1 MFYLQSVLVEGGFD
15 AFAEASCRPYYA
27 ARMGARCRPG
37 AISGCTFFEGIDSE
51 RGLEWPSD
59 SLSLRAFLRLGSRD
73 RVPDHSWLSRS
84 RTRLPHEVHAAV
96 FDWVLVLI
104 AEAGLIK
111 GERIGVDASTMEAN
125 AALRNIVRRDNGEG
139 YREMLER
146 LARESG
152 VETPTAENLARL
164 DRKRKGK
171 KLSNTDWVSKSD
183 PEAKIAKM
191 KDGTTH
197 LAYKPEHAVDLDT
210 GAVVAAELHPADEG
224 DTTTL
229 SKTLA
234 KAMGRQKDGQGD
246 LMVSWSEMPRS
257 PGHVFYDRLQ
267 SVLVEGGFDAF
278 AEASCRP
285 YYAARMGAPSVP
297 PGRYFR
303 MHLVGYFEGID
314 SERGLEWRCSD
325 SLSLRAFLRLGSRDR
340 VPDHSWLSRSRT
352 RLPHEV
358 HAAVFDWVLV
368 LIAEAGLIKG
378 ERIGVDAS
386 TMEANAALR
395 NIVRR
400 DNGEG
405 YREMLERLAR
415 ESGVETPT
423 AENLARLDRKR
434 KGKKLSNTDWVSKSD
449 PEAKIAKMKDGT
461 THLAYKPEHAVDLD
475 TGAVVAA
482 ELHPADEGDTT
493 TLSKTLAKA
502 EANLEAVDAAPTSE
516 DPAECVADKGYHS
529 RAVLRALN
537 DSPWKTRIA
546 APKQTGFSRWHGDEA
561 ARRAVTNNR
570 ARLKSGVAREA
581 FKLRAEIVE
590 RCFAHNLDRGGMRRT
605 WLRGRENVHKRYLLH
620 VAGHNLSLLM
630 RQLIGAGT
638 PREAVAGGYGGIFV
652 LLTPTGA
659 MLVARGVSQSGRTA
673 FAAAFL
679 IWE

>member
-1 MFYLQSVLVEGGFD
+1 M
-15 AFAEASCRPYYA
+15 
-27 ARMGARCRPG
+27 
-37 AISGCTFFEGIDSE
+37 
-51 RGLEWPSD
+51 
-59 SLSLRAFLRLGSRD
+59 
-73 RVPDHSWLSRS
+73 
-84 RTRLPHEVHAAV
+84 
-96 FDWVLVLI
+96 
-104 AEAGLIK
+104 
-111 GERIGVDASTMEAN
+111 
-125 AALRNIVRRDNGEG
+125 
-139 YREMLER
+139 
-146 LARESG
+146 
-152 VETPTAENLARL
+152 
-164 DRKRKGK
+164 
-171 KLSNTDWVSKSD
+171 
-183 PEAKIAKM
+183 
-191 KDGTTH
+191 
-197 LAYKPEHAVDLDT
+197 
-210 GAVVAAELHPADEG
+210 
-224 DTTTL
+224 
-229 SKTLA
+229 
-234 KAMGRQKDGQGD
+234 AMGRQKAGQGD

-267 SVLVEGGFDAF
+267 SVLIEGGFDAF

-423 AENLARLDRKR
+423 AEDLARLDRKR

-590 RCFAHNLDRGGMRRT
+590 RCICPQPRSWRHATNLAARARECAQAIPAPRRRSQPVIAEAPAHRRRHPAGGRGGRIWRYFRAAHAH
-605 WLRGRENVHKRYLLH
+605 RGH
-620 VAGHNLSLLM
+620 
-630 RQLIGAGT
+630 
-638 PREAVAGGYGGIFV
+638 AGGTGGLAKRPDGFRRRIPHLGV
-652 LLTPTGA
+652 RAGKSHLINGLLSNSL
-659 MLVARGVSQSGRTA
+659 M
-673 FAAAFL
+673 
-679 IWE
+679 W

>member
-1 MFYLQSVLVEGGFD
+1 
-15 AFAEASCRPYYA
+15 
-27 ARMGARCRPG
+27 
-37 AISGCTFFEGIDSE
+37 
-51 RGLEWPSD
+51 
-59 SLSLRAFLRLGSRD
+59 
-73 RVPDHSWLSRS
+73 
-84 RTRLPHEVHAAV
+84 
-96 FDWVLVLI
+96 
-104 AEAGLIK
+104 
-111 GERIGVDASTMEAN
+111 
-125 AALRNIVRRDNGEG
+125 
-139 YREMLER
+139 
-146 LARESG
+146 
-152 VETPTAENLARL
+152 
-164 DRKRKGK
+164 
-171 KLSNTDWVSKSD
+171 
-183 PEAKIAKM
+183 
-191 KDGTTH
+191 
-197 LAYKPEHAVDLDT
+197 
-210 GAVVAAELHPADEG
+210 
-224 DTTTL
+224 
-229 SKTLA
+229 
-234 KAMGRQKDGQGD
+234 
-246 LMVSWSEMPRS
+246 
-257 PGHVFYDRLQ
+257 
-267 SVLVEGGFDAF
+267 
-278 AEASCRP
+278 
-285 YYAARMGAPSVP
+285 MGAPSVP

-405 YREMLERLAR
+405 YREMLECLAR

-620 VAGHNLSLLM
+620 VAGHNLSLLPIDRANTGRSASELYRGRPARRM
-630 RQLIGAGT
+630 
-638 PREAVAGGYGGIFV
+638 VAGARVVSSAGQCGV
-652 LLTPTGA
+652 
-659 MLVARGVSQSGRTA
+659 VARAPGTLEFCGASRSGLSSLEASLCRFVCGRSMAGAVHRDRPQSAPVYRGTRHHL
-673 FAAAFL
+673 FK
-679 IWE
+679 

>member
-1 MFYLQSVLVEGGFD
+1 MAMGRQKDGQGDLMVSWSEMPRSPGHVFYDRLQSVLVEGGFD

-27 ARMGARCRPG
+27 ARMGAPSMPPG
-37 AISGCTFFEGIDSE
+37 RYFRMHLVGYFEGIDSE
-51 RGLEWPSD
+51 RGLEWRCSD

-84 RTRLPHEVHAAV
+84 RTRLPHEVHATV

-152 VETPTAENLARL
+152 VETPTAEDLARL

-171 KLSNTDWVSKSD
+171 KLSNTDWVSKSG

-234 KAMGRQKDGQGD
+234 KA
-246 LMVSWSEMPRS
+246 
-257 PGHVFYDRLQ
+257 
-267 SVLVEGGFDAF
+267 A
-278 AEASCRP
+278 
-285 YYAARMGAPSVP
+285 
-297 PGRYFR
+297 
-303 MHLVGYFEGID
+303 
-314 SERGLEWRCSD
+314 
-325 SLSLRAFLRLGSRDR
+325 
-340 VPDHSWLSRSRT
+340 
-352 RLPHEV
+352 
-358 HAAVFDWVLV
+358 
-368 LIAEAGLIKG
+368 
-378 ERIGVDAS
+378 
-386 TMEANAALR
+386 
-395 NIVRR
+395 
-400 DNGEG
+400 
-405 YREMLERLAR
+405 
-415 ESGVETPT
+415 
-423 AENLARLDRKR
+423 
-434 KGKKLSNTDWVSKSD
+434 
-449 PEAKIAKMKDGT
+449 
-461 THLAYKPEHAVDLD
+461 
-475 TGAVVAA
+475 
-482 ELHPADEGDTT
+482 
-493 TLSKTLAKA
+493 
-502 EANLEAVDAAPTSE
+502 ANLEAVDAAPTPE

-605 WLRGRENVHKRYLLH
+605 WLRGRENVHRRYLLH

-630 RQLIGAGT
+630 RQLIGANISVLAAIGV
-638 PREAVAGGYGGIFV
+638 RRDGQKV
-652 LLTPTGA
+652 LLSIGNMGGESQA
-659 MLVARGVSQSGRTA
+659 AWRQFLDDLDARGLKRPGFVIVDGAPGLEAALSALWGDDLPVQRCTVHKHRNLLGHAPKHMHDELSEDYRDMIYADTASEVETRRKAFVRKWRLKCRAVQLPRTLVHICRRSPSPHNHASREPRRVQVTFPAASGMLMAGCQHRADGRQPSPGEGRRCDRRTHPFIRLPQLIELLKVQPEFARRPKTRPGRSAVLPITEQRTFRSSVIRLTGTSIRQHRSAALIPSTSRFSQSS
-673 FAAAFL
+673 L
-679 IWE
+679 PE

>member
-1 MFYLQSVLVEGGFD
+1 MAMGRQKAGQGDLMVSWSEMPRSPGHVFYDRLQSVLIEGGFD

-27 ARMGARCRPG
+27 ARMGAPSVPPG
-37 AISGCTFFEGIDSE
+37 RYFRRHLVGYFEGIDSE
-51 RGLEWPSD
+51 RGLEWRCSD

-73 RVPDHSWLSRS
+73 RVADHSWLSRS
-84 RTRLPHEVHAAV
+84 RTRLPMKSTRRSSTG
-96 FDWVLVLI
+96 FWWLI

-111 GERIGVDASTMEAN
+111 GERIGLDASTMESN

-146 LARESG
+146 LAGESG
-152 VETPTAENLARL
+152 VETPTAEDLARL
-164 DRKRKGK
+164 ERKRKGK

-197 LAYKPEHAVDLDT
+197 LAYKPST
-210 GAVVAAELHPADEG
+210 RWIWTPARWWRPSC
-224 DTTTL
+224 TRPMRATPRRFPRPWRRP
-229 SKTLA
+229 
-234 KAMGRQKDGQGD
+234 RQT
-246 LMVSWSEMPRS
+246 S
-257 PGHVFYDRLQ
+257 
-267 SVLVEGGFDAF
+267 
-278 AEASCRP
+278 RP
-285 YYAARMGAPSVP
+285 
-297 PGRYFR
+297 
-303 MHLVGYFEGID
+303 
-314 SERGLEWRCSD
+314 
-325 SLSLRAFLRLGSRDR
+325 
-340 VPDHSWLSRSRT
+340 
-352 RLPHEV
+352 
-358 HAAVFDWVLV
+358 
-368 LIAEAGLIKG
+368 
-378 ERIGVDAS
+378 
-386 TMEANAALR
+386 
-395 NIVRR
+395 
-400 DNGEG
+400 
-405 YREMLERLAR
+405 
-415 ESGVETPT
+415 
-423 AENLARLDRKR
+423 
-434 KGKKLSNTDWVSKSD
+434 
-449 PEAKIAKMKDGT
+449 
-461 THLAYKPEHAVDLD
+461 
-475 TGAVVAA
+475 
-482 ELHPADEGDTT
+482 
-493 TLSKTLAKA
+493 
-502 EANLEAVDAAPTSE
+502 VDAAPTSE
-516 DPAECVADKGYHS
+516 NPAECVADKGYHS

-537 DSPWKTRIA
+537 DSPWKTQIA

-659 MLVARGVSQSGRTA
+659 MLVARGVSQSGQTA

>member
-1 MFYLQSVLVEGGFD
+1 M
-15 AFAEASCRPYYA
+15 
-27 ARMGARCRPG
+27 
-37 AISGCTFFEGIDSE
+37 
-51 RGLEWPSD
+51 
-59 SLSLRAFLRLGSRD
+59 
-73 RVPDHSWLSRS
+73 
-84 RTRLPHEVHAAV
+84 
-96 FDWVLVLI
+96 
-104 AEAGLIK
+104 
-111 GERIGVDASTMEAN
+111 
-125 AALRNIVRRDNGEG
+125 
-139 YREMLER
+139 
-146 LARESG
+146 
-152 VETPTAENLARL
+152 
-164 DRKRKGK
+164 
-171 KLSNTDWVSKSD
+171 
-183 PEAKIAKM
+183 
-191 KDGTTH
+191 
-197 LAYKPEHAVDLDT
+197 
-210 GAVVAAELHPADEG
+210 
-224 DTTTL
+224 
-229 SKTLA
+229 
-234 KAMGRQKDGQGD
+234 AMGRQKDGQGD

-257 PGHVFYDRLQ
+257 PGHVFCDRLQ
-267 SVLVEGGFDAF
+267 SVLIEGGFDAF

-358 HAAVFDWVLV
+358 HATVFDWVLV

-386 TMEANAALR
+386 TMEA
-395 NIVRR
+395 
-400 DNGEG
+400 
-405 YREMLERLAR
+405 
-415 ESGVETPT
+415 
-423 AENLARLDRKR
+423 
-434 KGKKLSNTDWVSKSD
+434 
-449 PEAKIAKMKDGT
+449 KITKMKDGT

-659 MLVARGVSQSGRTA
+659 MLVARGGSQSGQTA